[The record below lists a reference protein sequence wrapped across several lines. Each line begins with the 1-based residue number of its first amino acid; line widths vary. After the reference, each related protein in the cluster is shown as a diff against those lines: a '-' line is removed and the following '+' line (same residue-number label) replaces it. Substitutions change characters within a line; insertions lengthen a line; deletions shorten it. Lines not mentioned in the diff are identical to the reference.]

1 MNIKRICLFLLILC
15 VLAPIGACG
24 RQNEDDKITVQAT
37 VNGESIT
44 TDELDYFKG
53 KLKAE
58 VLNDYLQKYTLEY
71 APDIWSRE
79 FGGKSP
85 EKDLYEQALEKCVMA
100 KLQFVLMRE
109 KGIYTDISYQGL
121 YNKAVAFNE
130 ENSSKQGV
138 VGIKTIKIEQ
148 FYSYYLDN
156 GVMELRN
163 ILAKQEIKPSPAE
176 ISERASELKAS
187 GKYSDNT
194 GFDSIAESALITE
207 KYDDYVTALRNSAE
221 IVITQN

>member
-1 MNIKRICLFLLILC
+1 MLMKKICLFLLVLC

-24 RQNEDDKITVQAT
+24 RQNEDDNTTVQAT

-44 TDELDYFKG
+44 IDELDYFKG

-58 VLNDYLQKYTLEY
+58 VLSDYMQKYTLEY
-71 APDIWSRE
+71 SPDIWSRE

-85 EKDLYEQALEKCVMA
+85 EQDLYEQALEKCVMA

-109 KGIYTDISYQGL
+109 KGIYTDITYKGL
-121 YNKAVAFNE
+121 YNIALAFNE
-130 ENSSKQGV
+130 ENSNKEGV

-148 FYSYYLDN
+148 FYTYYLDN

-163 ILAKQEIKPSPAE
+163 ILAKQEIKPSQAE
-176 ISERASELKAS
+176 IRERASKLEVS
-187 GKYSDNT
+187 GKYPENN
-194 GFDSIAESALITE
+194 GFDSIAESALISE
-207 KYDDYVTALRNSAE
+207 KYDDYIKMIRKSAE